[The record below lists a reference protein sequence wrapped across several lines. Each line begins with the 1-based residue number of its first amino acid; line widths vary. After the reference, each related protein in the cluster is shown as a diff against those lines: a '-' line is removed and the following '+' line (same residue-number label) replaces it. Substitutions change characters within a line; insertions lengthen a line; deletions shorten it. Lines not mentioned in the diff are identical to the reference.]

1 MRIAIVSRYARK
13 GDGQGTANREITLV
27 ALRHGHDVTLFA
39 DKVDPDVIDAGAKWV
54 PISPSIRSND
64 LAYGLQSVAASSR
77 ALKGRRND
85 FDVIHGYGWTLNGPH
100 HINTAQFVHSAW
112 MHHSMHPG
120 RVTKGPYGLYQRMY
134 TYINANGE
142 RAAFRA
148 SKRVIAASTLIQSEL
163 QSYAHVAPNRI
174 NVVLNG
180 ANLKE
185 FYPGHESRLE
195 LKLPESV
202 FLALFAG
209 DIRTGRKNLD
219 GILKAIK
226 QIPNMH
232 LAVAGRTAGSPW
244 PRLAMEL
251 GIGDRVH
258 FLGFR
263 SDIARLM
270 RAADCFVFPS
280 RYEACALVIVEALAS
295 GLPVVTARTTGG
307 AEAVSEDAGIII
319 EDTESTEALV
329 SALSSMMGSKARL
342 TDMGIAARRVA
353 LALDWNS
360 IGELYLQHYQ
370 DVAGHL

>member
-13 GDGQGTANREITLV
+13 GDGQGTANREITLA
-27 ALRHGHDVTLFA
+27 ALRYGHDVTLFA
-39 DKVDPDVIDAGAKWV
+39 DRVDEDVIAAGANWV
-54 PISPSIRSND
+54 HISPSIRSND

-77 ALKGRRND
+77 ALKGRQND
-85 FDVIHGYGWTLNGPH
+85 FDVIHGYGWTLNGAH

-112 MHHSMHPG
+112 MHHAMHPG
-120 RVTKGPYGLYQRMY
+120 RVAKGPYALYQRLY
-134 TYINANGE
+134 TYVNAKGE
-142 RAAFRA
+142 RAAFKA
-148 SKRVIAASTLIQSEL
+148 SKRVIAASSLIQSEL
-163 QSYAHVAPNRI
+163 QTYAQVPANKI

-180 ANLKE
+180 ADLNE
-185 FYPGHESRLE
+185 FYPGYESRAD

-219 GILKAIK
+219 GILKATK

-251 GIGDRVH
+251 GISDRVH
-258 FLGFR
+258 FLDFR

-329 SALSSMMGSKARL
+329 NALSRMMASKERL
-342 TDMGIAARRVA
+342 ADMGIAARGAAQA
-353 LALDWNS
+353 LGWTS
-360 IGELYLQHYQ
+360 IGALYLQHYQ
-370 DVAGHL
+370 AVAGRL